1 MEEVAWFLLSKTGD
15 EHPLSYKSE
24 ASAFR
29 VLYLPCGMNPISTS
43 CDVFG
48 ASTNLELLSTFDW
61 LAISYHFRYFA
72 SPARYLQIIE
82 RHYNSSARECI
93 LSPNALRAAL
103 FATSARI
110 RSSSSWRTFATLSSK
125 RLLSKTRFL
134 LTRIVSPNLN
144 KAWRVSN
151 IDFKSHHTGQ
161 AEFLMNEYTNHPTC
175 LSFSKRSFLDLSAST
190 LTCRIWSKRCAVLD
204 DFKNFPS
211 EVGCGVWHLPFVSV
225 RKPLK
230 TFQRHSV
237 VTPSSALRRS

>member
-15 EHPLSYKSE
+15 EHSLSYKSE

-61 LAISYHFRYFA
+61 WAISYHFRYFA
-72 SPARYLQIIE
+72 SPARYLQFIE
-82 RHYNSSARECI
+82 RYYISSAHECI
-93 LSPNALRAAL
+93 PSPRALRAAL

-144 KAWRVSN
+144 KAWQVSN
-151 IDFKSHHTGQ
+151 IDFESHHTGTGWISD
-161 AEFLMNEYTNHPTC
+161 ERVYKSSY
-175 LSFSKRSFLDLSAST
+175 LSFLFKTLIFGPFCIYVNLPDL
-190 LTCRIWSKRCAVLD
+190 
-204 DFKNFPS
+204 
-211 EVGCGVWHLPFVSV
+211 E
-225 RKPLK
+225 
-230 TFQRHSV
+230 QEM
-237 VTPSSALRRS
+237 RRSRWF